1 MSEAMTDMSVLPF
14 TMTYAPEA
22 GVVLVYIYNRGRRS
36 QRGVVAKTVEV
47 DDVEQNGG
55 VYLDYDKEGK
65 LFGVEI
71 LNPGK
76 ITLVE
81 VLKLLE
87 PLQEEGK

>member
-1 MSEAMTDMSVLPF
+1 MTNKTKPVLPF
-14 TMTYAPEA
+14 TMTYDPEA
-22 GVVLVYIYNRGRRS
+22 GVVYIYNRGRRS
-36 QRGVVAKTVEV
+36 QKGVVAKTVEV
-47 DDVEQNGG
+47 DDVDQTGG

-87 PLQEEGK
+87 PQKHA